1 MLVMDSK
8 IPEMA
13 VLSVRAGGAV
23 AKISEV
29 IVDPDTLKV
38 IAFRCYGGM
47 VPRNGAD
54 ILSVSSV
61 REFSR
66 LGVVIDD
73 IEELVSADE
82 VVRIEKV
89 LQLNF
94 TLPGLKVETKSGHKL
109 GKIADFTINIDD
121 FLVMQI
127 IVQRPVLKALMDP
140 ELTIH
145 RKEIVEV
152 TDYKVIVKSEED
164 TLKKK
169 AGNEEFVPNFVN
181 PFRNHEPGFSP
192 SHKKSLGGRDK
203 Q

>member
-1 MLVMDSK
+1 MT
-8 IPEMA
+8 
-13 VLSVRAGGAV
+13 VLSVRAGGPV
-23 AKISEV
+23 TRISEV

-38 IAFRCYGGM
+38 IAFRCSGG
-47 VPRNGAD
+47 VVSRGGAD

-66 LGVVIDD
+66 LGIVIDD
-73 IEELVSADE
+73 IEELVAADE
-82 VVRIEKV
+82 VVRIDKV
-89 LQLNF
+89 LGLRF
-94 TLPGLKVETKSGHKL
+94 ALPGLKAETKSGHRL
-109 GKIADFTINIDD
+109 GKIVDFTVNTED

-127 IVQRPVLKALMDP
+127 IVHRPVLKALVDP

-164 TLKKK
+164 TLKQK
-169 AGNEEFVPNFVN
+169 AAKEEFVPNFVN

-192 SHKKSLGGRDK
+192 SYKKNLDEQDRR
-203 Q
+203 